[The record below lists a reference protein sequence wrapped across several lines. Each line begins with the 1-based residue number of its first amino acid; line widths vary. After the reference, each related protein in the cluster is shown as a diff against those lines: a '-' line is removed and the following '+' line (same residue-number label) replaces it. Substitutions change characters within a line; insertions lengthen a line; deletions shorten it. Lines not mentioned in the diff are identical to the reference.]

1 MWWAEVRAEMR
12 FLVVGLARFV
22 SFSSVMRVSQSEEV
36 DKVGQRY
43 HIGSGRFNVSE
54 ASELTDGSNPS
65 VKRRVAEE

>member
-1 MWWAEVRAEMR
+1 V
-12 FLVVGLARFV
+12 
-22 SFSSVMRVSQSEEV
+22 RVSQSEEV